1 MDALLLTLHLLG
13 VGVLIGVVVI
23 TFFIGLKGEF
33 SRELTVNFIKLR
45 KIGSGG
51 AALAILSG
59 LLMAVP
65 YYEGLLRSP
74 LFLTKLALVFSDG
87 VISQLII
94 LPKLKEV
101 LKTHRYA
108 EAPKAI
114 AFWSLVSLIIVVT
127 IVAISVFRSKALH

>member
-1 MDALLLTLHLLG
+1 MDVFLLTLHLLG

-23 TFFIGLKGEF
+23 TFFIGLSKEF
-33 SRELTVNFIKLR
+33 SRESTVSFIKLR
-45 KIGSGG
+45 RIGSGG

-65 YYEGLLRSP
+65 YYEGLLRSS

-87 VISQLII
+87 LISQLII

-101 LKTHRYA
+101 LQSHRYA
-108 EAPKAI
+108 EAPKAV
-114 AFWSLVSLIIVVT
+114 AFWSLVSLVIVIT
-127 IVAISVFRSKALH
+127 IVAISVFRSKAFH